1 MEVAPCRLAWIAS
14 SLLCSNAWQPLHLPQ
29 CSAAHVPK
37 QHICKLASYTS
48 SKYSNPCLPSI
59 DTEDLLW
66 HSWLAWLDVIS
77 VNAAL
82 RSVKYMLAALDAACM
97 YAAMLWQVL
106 HKVPAVC
113 HSFVTQVE
121 KLMLDSS

>member
-1 MEVAPCRLAWIAS
+1 MQAGKLHIQQVQQ
-14 SLLCSNAWQPLHLPQ
+14 SLL
-29 CSAAHVPK
+29 
-37 QHICKLASYTS
+37 
-48 SKYSNPCLPSI
+48 
-59 DTEDLLW
+59 
-66 HSWLAWLDVIS
+66 
-77 VNAAL
+77 AL
-82 RSVKYMLAALDAACM
+82 RSVKYMLAAVDAACM